1 MDGDL
6 MLIFG
11 FILCLLMLIL
21 PFAFVMNQRVQQHE
35 ERKLEIKAR
44 IEEAKARQASGQ
56 RQVAD
61 DMEDRMRVLERI
73 VTDPGADIT
82 RQIEELRADRTARE
96 ERIS

>member
-6 MLIFG
+6 ILIFG
-11 FILCLLMLIL
+11 FILSLLMVIL
-21 PFAFVMNQRVQQHE
+21 PFAYIINKRVNEHE

-44 IEEAKARQASGQ
+44 IEEAKAQQAMHGRQLS
-56 RQVAD
+56 D

-73 VTDPGADIT
+73 VTDPGADLS
-82 RQIEELRADRTARE
+82 RQIEELRADRSARE

>member
-6 MLIFG
+6 ILIFG

-21 PFAFVMNQRVQQHE
+21 PFAYIINKRVNEHE

-44 IEEAKARQASGQ
+44 IEEAKAQQASGQ
-56 RQVAD
+56 RQIAE

>member
-44 IEEAKARQASGQ
+44 IEEAKARQASAQ

>member
-6 MLIFG
+6 ILIFS
-11 FILCLLMLIL
+11 FILSLLLVIL
-21 PFAFVMNQRVQQHE
+21 PFAYVINKRVSEHE

-44 IEEAKARQASGQ
+44 IEEAKAQQAMNGRQLS
-56 RQVAD
+56 D

-73 VTDPGADIT
+73 VTDPGADLS
-82 RQIEELRADRTARE
+82 RQIEELRADRSARE

>member
-6 MLIFG
+6 ILIFG
-11 FILCLLMLIL
+11 FILSLLMVIL
-21 PFAFVMNQRVQQHE
+21 PFAYIINKRVNEHE

-44 IEEAKARQASGQ
+44 IEEAKAQQAMHGRQLS
-56 RQVAD
+56 D

-73 VTDPGADIT
+73 VTDPGADLS
-82 RQIEELRADRTARE
+82 RQIEELRADRSAQE